1 MKYRRAVLLLTAIII
16 AFGAKAQL
24 NTERLMIIGRNAL
37 YFEDYVLSI
46 RYFNMI
52 IGVRPRMSEPYFY
65 RGLAKYNLDDYKG
78 ATGDLTLSIER
89 NPYIAK
95 YYQLRGLC
103 HARMEQYDS
112 AQTDFRKAISYEPQN
127 INLWNNLIV
136 TAIQQEQWD
145 SVDAMLDTAT
155 T

>member
-1 MKYRRAVLLLTAIII
+1 MKYQRVLLLLALVILAI
-16 AFGAKAQL
+16 GAKAQL
-24 NTERLMIIGRNAL
+24 NTERVMIIGRNAL

-46 RYFNMI
+46 KYFNMV

-78 ATGDLTLSIER
+78 AASDLTLSIAR

-112 AQTDFRKAISYEPQN
+112 AGTYRGR
-127 INLWNNLIV
+127 
-136 TAIQQEQWD
+136 
-145 SVDAMLDTAT
+145 
-155 T
+155 